1 MDLGL
6 AGRHVLVTGAS
17 KGIGRATA
25 EAFAEEGCAL
35 TLVARQS
42 ADLDAAV
49 ADLAQRTSAPVRALA
64 ADLRDPA
71 DIAKVVAA
79 LADVDVLV
87 NNAGD
92 IPGGDLQAVQDE
104 ALRRGW
110 DLKVFGYI
118 SLCRAAYAAM
128 KARGSGVIV
137 NVIGTGGERPD
148 FNYIAGSA
156 GNAALMA
163 FTRALGSKS
172 LADGLRVV
180 GINPGPTDTDR
191 IRQLARTLAKGRL
204 GSEERADE
212 IMAGFPGGRVAKTRE
227 IGDLAAFLASDRS
240 GYTTGTIVTVD
251 GGLSA

>member
-6 AGRHVLVTGAS
+6 SGRRVLVTGAS

-25 EAFAEEGCAL
+25 EAFVEEGAEL

-42 ADLDAAV
+42 ADLDSAV
-49 ADLAQRTSAPVRALA
+49 ADLTGRSQSPVRALA
-64 ADLRDPA
+64 ADLRDPENLA
-71 DIAKVVAA
+71 GVSAA
-79 LADVDVLV
+79 LAGIDILV

-92 IPGGDLQAVQDE
+92 IPGGDLQAVQEE
-104 ALRRGW
+104 AWRRGW
-110 DLKVFGYI
+110 DLKVIGYI
-118 SLCRAAYAAM
+118 NLCRAAYATM
-128 KARGSGVIV
+128 KARGGGVII

-172 LADGLRVV
+172 LADGIRVV
-180 GINPGPTDTDR
+180 GINPGPVDTDR

-204 GSEERADE
+204 GSEDRAGE
-212 IMAGFPGGRVAKTRE
+212 ILAGFPGGRAAKPRE
-227 IGDLAAFLASDRS
+227 IADLAAFLASDRS
-240 GYTTGTIVTVD
+240 GYTTGTIFTVD